1 MKLKKSTFIK
11 LMALIIFILQNSTM
25 AESNTSIQAL
35 CSHPQIC
42 NLLNMLPHHKKIETA
57 VIISGDHHHFDPNP
71 SDIKKLIMT
80 KELFH
85 GPQALHPW
93 MKTIIKQRNLNKNV
107 INYGLTL
114 NPQFKNDFPKATDEA
129 LSHFWL
135 YGKIACDMLKQYEQQ
150 LQLKSRE
157 NCLKNYLEIEEKL
170 KEYFMKN
177 KISVVLTHDALEPLF
192 LSLGAN
198 VISLKGSNHHEEI
211 SPNAIKKLYN
221 ETKNQQ
227 LIWILET
234 GFDIPGSVRNK
245 IQTKD
250 RVIKIDTMGS
260 VNQKL
265 TFVLENL
272 LLQLQST
279 K

>member
-11 LMALIIFILQNSTM
+11 LMALIIFILQNSTI
-25 AESNTSIQAL
+25 AESNNSIQAL

-221 ETKNQQ
+221 ETKNQK

-245 IQTKD
+245 IQIKD

-279 K
+279 N